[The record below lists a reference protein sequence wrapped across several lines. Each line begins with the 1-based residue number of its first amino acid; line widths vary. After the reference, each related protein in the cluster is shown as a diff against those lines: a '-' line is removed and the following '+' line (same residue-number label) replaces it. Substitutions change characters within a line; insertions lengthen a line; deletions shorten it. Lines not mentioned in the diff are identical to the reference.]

1 MSTEAPPAR
10 GADPST
16 ARQERLDR
24 LPLLLRER
32 ILVLDGAMG
41 TLLQRHR
48 FSEAEFRGSRFANHD
63 RDLRGDS
70 DLLSLTQPDAVRDV
84 HRAYLDAGADV
95 VSTNSFT
102 ATRIA
107 QADYGLSHVARE
119 INEAAAR
126 LAREAADEAEARDG
140 RPRYVGGSV
149 GPTNR
154 TASISPDVNDPAARN
169 VSFPEL
175 VAAYRESAD
184 GLIAGGADILL
195 VETIFDTLNAKA
207 AIVGLEEAFDATG

>member
-48 FSEAEFRGSRFANHD
+48 FTEAEFRGSRFADHD

-70 DLLSLTQPDAVRDV
+70 DLLSLTQPAAVREV
-84 HRAYLDAGADV
+84 HRAYFAAGADI

-102 ATRIA
+102 ATRVS
-107 QADYGLSHVARE
+107 QADYGLSDIARE
-119 INEAAAR
+119 MTEAAAR
-126 LAREAADEAEARDG
+126 LAREAGDELEASDG
-140 RPRYVGGSV
+140 RPRYVAGSL

-154 TASISPDVNDPAARN
+154 TASLSPDVNDAA
-169 VSFPEL
+169 
-175 VAAYRESAD
+175 
-184 GLIAGGADILL
+184 
-195 VETIFDTLNAKA
+195 
-207 AIVGLEEAFDATG
+207 